1 MRVAPVLMRGAVVVL
16 ILLILAPSLTCALS
30 SPNQCSE
37 GGAGDAIAVDG
48 SMHVESVRGPIMIVM
63 VCPGKPIESFALAN
77 VGAESYDLGGL
88 WVSDGEGNLT
98 FQGGQWL
105 ASGEMMAVCTD
116 PIVFRALIPDVSVLP
131 YSALIKK
138 GSFVLANDGDSLR
151 LYGTDGTL
159 WDCFV
164 YGDAVDAMGW
174 NGPAFAPLPNGNMA
188 VRSGSSVY
196 RDSDQGTD
204 WYRSVIGRTELEA
217 YRCNAQVQPFLYP
230 GQALGIILDRL
241 DRAERSIDLAMYEL
255 EERAIVDALVLA
267 ERRGV
272 ETRILVE
279 GQPVTGMSPHTK
291 RALNDI
297 WRGGGEI
304 VLLRSNDSYKRY
316 DYMHCKYAI
325 IDQEY
330 IIVGSE
336 NWVPNAFEGNRG
348 WGAVLWSSAVADRLT
363 SMFVNDSSLR
373 FPDARMMTGPFDV
386 GTGTDH
392 ASNYTFSNYAGWYQA
407 NLTVTV
413 SPDNSLEIIRSL
425 MGSGVERILIEQMQ
439 FDLGWARSSGF
450 WDSLAEAGRNGR
462 QVRLLLDAVL
472 DDNPGGNRETVAKFS
487 EMGEM
492 GIDMEA
498 RLVSPFHDFSVVH
511 NKGMVVDDCVL
522 ISSVNM
528 VRGAFEENREIGV
541 LIRSPEL
548 ADWYAESFWEDWEI
562 DPLPPVI
569 DLPWFE
575 YNCSEG
581 ESVFLDASNCWDN
594 SAISSYGWDIG
605 DDGVVD
611 ETGPRCL
618 LQPGSGKNIVRLT
631 IIDDHNNS
639 ASTLLVVNVSSETPS
654 VKGDLTL
661 YVPLLLAVA
670 IPSLWFI
677 RKRIK
682 SH

>member
-1 MRVAPVLMRGAVVVL
+1 MRVAPVLMRGAVFVL

-37 GGAGDAIAVDG
+37 GGAGDAIVVDG
-48 SMHVESVRGPIMIVM
+48 SMHVESRRAPIMIVM
-63 VCPGKPIESFALAN
+63 VCPGKPIESFALVN
-77 VGAESYDLGGL
+77 VGAESLDLGGL

-116 PIVFRALIPDVSVLP
+116 PIVFRTLIPDVSVLP

-188 VRSGSSVY
+188 VRSGSSGY

-241 DRAERSIDLAMYEL
+241 DRAERSIDVAMYEL

-336 NWVPNAFEGNRG
+336 NWVSNAFEGNRG

-392 ASNYTFSNYAGWYQA
+392 ASNYTFSNYARWYQA

-450 WDSLAEAGRNGR
+450 WDSLAEVGRNGC

-472 DDNPGGNRETVAKFS
+472 DDNPGGNRETVAKFN
-487 EMGEM
+487 EMGGM
-492 GIDMEA
+492 GTDMEA

-618 LQPGSGKNIVRLT
+618 LRPGSGKNMVRLT

-639 ASTLLVVNVSSETPS
+639 ASALLVVNVSSETPS
-654 VKGDLTL
+654 VTGGLTL
-661 YVPLLLAVA
+661 YVPLLLAVT